1 MTVLLDDRSAFTL
14 ATYRRVS
21 VGGEDVEI
29 GPRAQ
34 QAMAAARASFE
45 ALLDSDRS
53 AFIYGTTTRAGEG
66 ARTRLNA
73 EEQRAWA
80 REMGSRRRGGWG
92 FGERRLDGRVVR
104 GIIFARL
111 ANYVEGHAK
120 SRPVVAERIAA
131 MLSRPLPEVPLDGQV
146 GAGEVLPLAHV
157 MADAQLGDLQ
167 EGEPMAV
174 INGSP
179 CAAALSADAALHAR
193 HRLALATGIMAL
205 SIEAFG
211 APLDAF
217 DEDLDSLYGDPH
229 EVAALVGLRGWLR
242 GAGSDGRGRHQAPVS
257 YRIIGR
263 VLAAAHRA
271 VAEIERTAAT
281 SLRSVTDNP
290 VYLLPSARHPLG
302 AAISTGGY
310 HNAIA
315 SPALDAL
322 AAAWAD
328 LCVLA
333 DRHVTKLLEGASSSP
348 DDPSSRARLTP
359 GAAGLGFLAASF
371 NEQAR
376 DAARRTLLPL
386 SEGGGYA
393 GQNDVAV
400 PTFLAYQRERRAAE
414 CLDASLAILAVA
426 SSEILQ
432 LGERPPAAGLQR
444 LLAGVRALCPPGAT
458 DRDGLQSLARRIET
472 CSLSGE
478 ELAA

>member
-1 MTVLLDDRSAFTL
+1 
-14 ATYRRVS
+14 
-21 VGGEDVEI
+21 
-29 GPRAQ
+29 
-34 QAMAAARASFE
+34 
-45 ALLDSDRS
+45 
-53 AFIYGTTTRAGEG
+53 
-66 ARTRLNA
+66 
-73 EEQRAWA
+73 
-80 REMGSRRRGGWG
+80 
-92 FGERRLDGRVVR
+92 
-104 GIIFARL
+104 
-111 ANYVEGHAK
+111 
-120 SRPVVAERIAA
+120 

-179 CAAALSADAALHAR
+179 CAAALSADAALHAS
-193 HRLALATGIMAL
+193 HRLALATGVMAL

-211 APLDAF
+211 APLDAY
-217 DEDLDSLYGDPH
+217 DEDLDPLYGDPH
-229 EVAALVGLRGWLR
+229 EVAALVALRGWLR
-242 GAGSDGRGRHQAPVS
+242 GAASDGRGHYQAPVS

-263 VLAAAHRA
+263 VLAAGHRA
-271 VAEIERTAAT
+271 VAQIEQTAAT

-290 VYLLPSARHPLG
+290 VYLLPSAQRPLG

-310 HNAIA
+310 HNAMA

-333 DRHVTKLLEGASSSP
+333 DRHVTKLLERASSSP
-348 DDPSSRARLTP
+348 DNPSARGRLTP

-376 DAARRTLLPL
+376 EAARRTLLPA

-414 CLDASLAILAVA
+414 CLDASLAILAVV
-426 SSEILQ
+426 SSEILH
-432 LGERPPAAGLQR
+432 LGERSPAAGLEG
-444 LLAGVRALCPPGAT
+444 LLAGVRALSPPGAT
-458 DRDGLQSLARRIET
+458 DRDRLQALARRIEA